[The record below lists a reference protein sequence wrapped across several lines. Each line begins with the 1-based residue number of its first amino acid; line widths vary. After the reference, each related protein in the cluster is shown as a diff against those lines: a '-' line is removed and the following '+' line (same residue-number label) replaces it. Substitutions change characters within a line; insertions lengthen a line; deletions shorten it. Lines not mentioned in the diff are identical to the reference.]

1 MAVSEDLRIRLARKV
16 ASGMSRRQAAA
27 LFEVSAS
34 SAVRYVGRYEDEG
47 TVAVTLEPIREL
59 LLQGFMGEKFGR
71 DSIWESH
78 LSEEMW
84 VTHVDLEAVLET
96 QSLPL
101 SWVINLEVGS
111 QLTLQA
117 KPDSQITL
125 RCGDQDMFTGRM
137 GRKGQNLAIRLDRK
151 EKRAEVEL

>member
-1 MAVSEDLRIRLARKV
+1 MEDRGGRLEILIPFA
-16 ASGMSRRQAAA
+16 
-27 LFEVSAS
+27 
-34 SAVRYVGRYEDEG
+34 
-47 TVAVTLEPIREL
+47 TLEPIREL

-84 VTHVDLEAVLET
+84 LTNVDLEAVLET
-96 QSLPL
+96 LNLPL
-101 SWVINLEVGS
+101 SQVLNLEVGS
-111 QLTLQA
+111 HLPLQA
-117 KPDSQITL
+117 TPESQIQL

-151 EKRAEVEL
+151 EKRAEAEL

>member
-1 MAVSEDLRIRLARKV
+1 MTFRFDRLEVNPRFATISIPSNACIVARLRIDMEDRGGRLEILIPFA
-16 ASGMSRRQAAA
+16 
-27 LFEVSAS
+27 
-34 SAVRYVGRYEDEG
+34 
-47 TVAVTLEPIREL
+47 TLEPIREL